1 MVQSTQHVRPNPDK
15 PIKVGIDLRINE
27 IEDVSAEGLSVRYHL
42 QFTLR
47 WRDERVQTTSAF
59 GVTDS
64 REIVQRVM
72 DPKRMEVSRSMD
84 TDFLNYLWVPDITI
98 YNLKQLATL
107 EMVRPQTSLRI
118 YKNSTI
124 EYRFS
129 ARLTVGCSF
138 FFSNYPIDKQVC
150 DFLVGSSS
158 LTKDEMIFQ
167 GSFYHPMETQRP
179 LPVDY
184 ELVRLP
190 VDERIRP
197 RVEKEGQ
204 APKNYSV
211 TGFKMRMTSLFANI
225 VIQTY
230 VPSGLFGYVSF
241 VSFLIRR
248 KEQTGRLIMLVL
260 LTLLEVNVLANLKV
274 PPSNGTTAVQ
284 IYCLACLVCVVC
296 ALMEYAIT
304 ICDQSPAVSTF
315 QKLTRKAIRSRRKE
329 RHEDARG
336 NSGGNQKD
344 QKAKRESKMV
354 KLERA
359 GRKCFHPE
367 YLDMCAFSLFPIVF
381 TAFNIG
387 YWAYFLTEQN
397 KQQ

>member
-1 MVQSTQHVRPNPDK
+1 M
-15 PIKVGIDLRINE
+15 
-27 IEDVSAEGLSVRYHL
+27 
-42 QFTLR
+42 
-47 WRDERVQTTSAF
+47 
-59 GVTDS
+59 
-64 REIVQRVM
+64 VQRVM
-72 DPKRMEVSRSMD
+72 DPKKMEVSRSMD
-84 TDFLNYLWVPDITI
+84 TDFLNYLWVPDISI

-107 EMVRPQTSLRI
+107 EMVTSLRI

-124 EYRFS
+124 KYRFS

-138 FFSNYPIDKQVC
+138 FFSNHPIDKQVC

-158 LTKDEMIFQ
+158 LTTKAEMIFQ

-211 TGFKMRMTSLFANI
+211 TGFKMRMMSLFANI

-241 VSFLIRR
+241 ISFLIRR
-248 KEQTGRLIMLVL
+248 KEETGRLIMLVL

-304 ICDQSPAVSTF
+304 MCDQSSAVSTF
-315 QKLTRKAIRSRRKE
+315 QKLTQKAIRSRRKE
-329 RHEDARG
+329 RHEDTRG
-336 NSGGNQKD
+336 KSGGN
-344 QKAKRESKMV
+344 QKAKRESKTV

-367 YLDMCAFSLFPIVF
+367 YLDMCAFSFFPIVF
-381 TAFNIG
+381 TSFNIG
-387 YWAYFLTEQN
+387 YWAYLLTKQN